1 MKMAQ
6 ITAPKG
12 TQDILPTES
21 HRWQW
26 VERTIRDLCAQYG
39 FREIRT
45 PVFEHTE
52 VFLRGVGDTTDVVT
66 KEMYTFEDKGGRSVT
81 LRPEGT
87 AGIVRSFVENGLFN
101 EALPAKLF
109 YLIQCFRYEKPQ
121 KGRLRQFNQFGLELF
136 GTPDPIADATVISL
150 PYRLFE
156 KIGLKGIS
164 LELNSIGCR
173 DCRGRYRE
181 ARVSYFKKDQEKLC
195 ATCRERLDKNPM
207 RILDCKSE
215 ICRAV
220 AQNAPLITDF
230 LCDDCRDH
238 FKAVQRYLESMGIA
252 FRINPR
258 IVRGLDYYNRT
269 VFEFISDE
277 IGAQG
282 TVCGGG
288 RYDGMTEQF
297 GGAPQPG
304 IGFAMGLERFMLVL
318 EQAGIEPPAERICDL
333 FMIPLGERAKTQAI
347 RLADRLLNEGVCAQY
362 DLLGRSVK
370 AQMKYADKIGA
381 ACVMVLGESELDAA
395 AVTVKRMADGKQESV
410 ALDQLNR
417 AWLEGFLK

>member
-1 MKMAQ
+1 M
-6 ITAPKG
+6 
-12 TQDILPTES
+12 
-21 HRWQW
+21 
-26 VERTIRDLCAQYG
+26 
-39 FREIRT
+39 
-45 PVFEHTE
+45 
-52 VFLRGVGDTTDVVT
+52 
-66 KEMYTFEDKGGRSVT
+66 T

-136 GTPDPIADATVISL
+136 GAPDPIADATVISL

-181 ARVSYFKKDQEKLC
+181 ALVSYFKKDQEKLC

-362 DLLGRSVK
+362 DLLGLSL
-370 AQMKYADKIGA
+370 IHI
-381 ACVMVLGESELDAA
+381 
-395 AVTVKRMADGKQESV
+395 
-410 ALDQLNR
+410 
-417 AWLEGFLK
+417 